1 MATTEIKSKVSV
13 VPPAGAPAT
22 SAPVPAV
29 EIPAAKKFTL
39 PTAPVKALRQ
49 SPKNLIIFSKPKVGK
64 TSLLAA
70 LPNCLI
76 LDLENGT
83 DYVDAMK
90 IKASSIEDIREIGR
104 EIKAAGC
111 PYEFIALD
119 TMTALEDMCVPY
131 AEQLYSATPMGK
143 NWFTEGKPKYGNI
156 LNMPNGA
163 GYPWLRQAFTKVV
176 DYVKT
181 LAPHVILVGH
191 IKDTLLEKNG
201 AEFTALDLDLTGK
214 LKRIS
219 SSQSDAI
226 GYLYRKGEQNILSFK
241 TTDEVACGA
250 RPEHLRNQE
259 IVISEMTETGMK
271 TNWDKI
277 YVELSK

>member
-1 MATTEIKSKVSV
+1 MATEIKSKVSPEAAV
-13 VPPAGAPAT
+13 AAPE
-22 SAPVPAV
+22 V
-29 EIPAAKKFTL
+29 EIPAKKFVL
-39 PTAPVKALRQ
+39 PTAPVKAVRQ

-76 LDLENGT
+76 LDLESGS
-83 DYVDAMK
+83 DYLDALK
-90 IKASSIEDIREIGR
+90 IKASSIDDIREIGR

-111 PYEFIALD
+111 PYTFIALD
-119 TMTALEDMCVPY
+119 TITALEDMCVPY
-131 AEQLYSATPMGK
+131 AEQLYAATPMGK
-143 NWFTEGKPKYGNI
+143 TWFTEGKLKYGSL

-176 DYVKT
+176 DFVKT

-201 AEFTALDLDLTGK
+201 AEFTAMDLDLTGK

-219 SSQSDAI
+219 SSNSDAI
-226 GYLYRKGEQNILSFK
+226 GYLYRKGDQNILSFK

-250 RPEHLRNQE
+250 RPEHLRNKE
-259 IVISEMTETGMK
+259 IVISEMTEEGLK
-271 TNWDKI
+271 THWEEI